1 MKDTHWYLA
10 EGISSIKGLMGE
22 KYPQQNPDLLTAY
35 MKRESQRGQ
44 TESILEAARM
54 VSESMMAL
62 AFAIAEMR
70 LENKD
75 AEECDG

>member
-22 KYPQQNPDLLTAY
+22 KYLQQNPDLLTAY
-35 MKRESQRGQ
+35 MARESQRGQ
-44 TESILEAARM
+44 TESILEAARV
-54 VSESMMAL
+54 VSESMMTL

-70 LENKD
+70 LENND
-75 AEECDG
+75 ADK